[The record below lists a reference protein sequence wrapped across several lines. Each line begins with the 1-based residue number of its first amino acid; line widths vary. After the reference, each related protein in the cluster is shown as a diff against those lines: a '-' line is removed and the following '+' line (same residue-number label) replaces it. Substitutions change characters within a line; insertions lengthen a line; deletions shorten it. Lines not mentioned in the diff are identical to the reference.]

1 MVMDEIDVVLTSV
14 SAIFTYL
21 ASKHYFIPWIIK
33 FWDWLKGEKRDFD
46 KKNVDVSKD
55 LVDFKINTID
65 QQEKQF
71 QVLLNQITQL
81 EEELQKYANELEKM
95 RTTILRLNSKLYDKS
110 LLIADLQKKSC
121 CVTNCPHRE
130 LCKNNLDKIDELD
143 ETK

>member
-1 MVMDEIDVVLTSV
+1 MNGTDSMI
-14 SAIFTYL
+14 L
-21 ASKHYFIPWIIK
+21 ASIGSIIAYLGAQKWIFPLIVK
-33 FWDWLKGEKRDFD
+33 FLDWLKGEKRDFD
-46 KKNVDVSKD
+46 KKNVDLSKD
-55 LVDFKINTID
+55 LVDFKLNTID

-110 LLIADLQKKSC
+110 LMIAELQRKSC
-121 CVTNCPHRE
+121 CVENCPHRE
-130 LCKNNLDKIDELD
+130 LCKNNLDKIDELN